1 MTKIDKEKFINLIK
15 ELVKEK
21 LEKGRGLLEVPP
33 SNKIDKILSEKID
46 RILKRKKSD

>member
-1 MTKIDKEKFINLIK
+1 VTKTDKEKFINLIK
-15 ELVKEK
+15 ELVKEE
-21 LEKGRGLLEVPP
+21 LQKGRGLLEAPP